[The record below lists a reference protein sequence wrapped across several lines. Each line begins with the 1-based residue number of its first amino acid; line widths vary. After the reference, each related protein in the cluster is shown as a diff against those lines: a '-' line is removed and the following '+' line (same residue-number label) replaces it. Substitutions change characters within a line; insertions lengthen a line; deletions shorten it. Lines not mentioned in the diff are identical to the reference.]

1 MSLLDR
7 QDAAQR
13 ERRERKQRLWGPTPS
28 PAATLLRFP
37 ERPTPSPA
45 VGVPITG
52 EVPAETGVAV
62 APVTGG
68 ENAEPA
74 SSLAAVARP
83 SIEAILRAACR
94 YFHIRKEMLLSERRH
109 GDLVRARHIA
119 SYLAYE
125 ETVLTFPAIGRHLKR
140 DHTSIVHGYYKIRAL
155 RDEDAELDQHVRN
168 VLGLAHALQRG
179 DAANVKREAADV

>member
-1 MSLLDR
+1 MSLLER

-13 ERRERKQRLWGPTPS
+13 ERRARKQRLWGPTPS
-28 PAATLLRFP
+28 PAATVLRFP
-37 ERPTPSPA
+37 DRPTPSPA
-45 VGVPITG
+45 VAVPITR
-52 EVPAETGVAV
+52 EVAAETGVAV
-62 APVTGG
+62 APVTGVD
-68 ENAEPA
+68 NPEPA
-74 SSLAAVARP
+74 PVIEARP

-94 YFHIRKEMLLSERRH
+94 YFRIRKEMLLSERRH

-155 RDEDAELDQHVRN
+155 RDEDAELDRHVRN
-168 VLGLAHALQRG
+168 VLCLAHALQRG
-179 DAANVKREAADV
+179 EAANVKREAADV